1 MTDNT
6 DIDQEG
12 RQALA
17 QRVARLLRHEVG
29 DLLQTVYSTTAILD
43 EQLPKAL
50 ARERRLIS
58 DLKARAEMCRFEL
71 DAAVDLLGG
80 VVLTPGRVN
89 LFSLLGGVVAQARR
103 RYPSLTVPLAGEGSL
118 VVTADSQAL
127 TGAVT
132 FLLLALC
139 QAAREQVSVWL
150 SRVGTRAVCT
160 LQRDGYAVGPDQL
173 AWLHEPFATTQQA
186 LFGLA
191 LALTRRTIEP
201 CGGSLAILP
210 REDGGPSVQLT
221 FPVLDA

>member
-6 DIDQEG
+6 DIDLEG

-17 QRVARLLRHEVG
+17 QRVARLLRHQVG
-29 DLLQTVYSTTAILD
+29 DLLQTVYSAAAILD
-43 EQLPKAL
+43 ARLPTEF
-50 ARERRLIS
+50 ARERQLIS
-58 DLKARAEMCRFEL
+58 DLKGRAEMCRFEL
-71 DAAVDLLGG
+71 DAAVDLLG
-80 VVLTPGRVN
+80 VVALTPGRVD

-103 RYPSLTVPLAGEGSL
+103 RYPSLTVPLAGEDSL
-118 VVTADSQAL
+118 VVAADGQAL

-160 LQRDGYAVGPDQL
+160 LQRDGYPLSPDQL
-173 AWLHEPFATTQQA
+173 AWLDEPFATTHQA

-191 LALTRRTIEP
+191 IALTRRTVEL

-210 REDGGPSVQLT
+210 REDGGPSVQLM